1 MNVSGRD
8 GCARRRVQCE
18 GGAASRPAGL
28 RRLALCLATLGLAG
42 CANLAV
48 PPGAEDLPTLPL
60 QAGARFVAALPPEIS
75 ATAAV
80 VAPTDGHWWQRFD
93 DPALAEWVARA
104 LADRPALAAVRERL
118 AAAQAQ
124 LAAAAAGRRPTLAAE
139 AGATADLRRTASR
152 RLAPSAGLAF
162 AWDADLGG
170 GLAATQRAALARQLQ
185 AEERLEAERGATAA
199 LTAAAYVEWRLASAD
214 AALLDEALLLLGQA
228 EHVAQVR
235 VDAGLSPRLDA
246 ERAAAERATTEAER
260 AAATARVQ
268 RTAAALQVLAGQAP
282 QPLAAPT
289 AVPRLPRAAPLAAA
303 TPAQLLA
310 ARPDLRAA
318 ARAVQAAG
326 AEIGV
331 AADALSPRLRLPG
344 TLAFGLAGG
353 GSALELVTA
362 SLAALLDWPLL
373 DGGAARADVA
383 AAQAR
388 WREAGALYRDAALAA
403 LAEAE
408 AALADATA
416 AAVRHEALQR
426 AETAADAAL
435 ADART
440 LYGAGLVGFLDV
452 VDAQRSL
459 VGARR
464 SRLAAE
470 ADGALASVAW
480 YRALGRGT

>member
-1 MNVSGRD
+1 MSASGRA
-8 GCARRRVQCE
+8 GRGRVPRA
-18 GGAASRPAGL
+18 GGAASRPAFV
-28 RRLALCLATLGLAG
+28 RRLAPVLTVLGLAG

-48 PPGAEDLPTLPL
+48 PPGAEDLPMLPV
-60 QAGARFVAALPPEIS
+60 QAEARFVGAPPPETS
-75 ATAAV
+75 AAV
-80 VAPTDGHWWQRFD
+80 AEPTEGRWWQRFD
-93 DPALAEWVARA
+93 DPALAVWVARA
-104 LADRPALAAVRERL
+104 LADRPALAAARERL

-124 LAAAAAGRRPTLAAE
+124 LAAAMAERRPALLGQ
-139 AGATADLRRTASR
+139 AGATADLRRAASR
-152 RLAPSAGLAF
+152 RLSPSAGLVF
-162 AWDADLGG
+162 GWDADLGG

-185 AEERLEAERGATAA
+185 AEELLEAERAATAA

-214 AALLDEALLLLGQA
+214 AALLDEARVLLGQA
-228 EHVAQVR
+228 ERVAQVR

-260 AAATARVQ
+260 AAAAARVQ

-282 QPLAAPT
+282 QPLGAPAAM
-289 AVPRLPRAAPLAAA
+289 PRLPRAAPLAAA

-310 ARPDLRAA
+310 TRPELRAA

-362 SLAALLDWPLL
+362 SLAALLDWPLA

-388 WREAGALYRDAALAA
+388 WREAGALYRDAALAV

-408 AALADATA
+408 AALADAA
-416 AAVRHEALQR
+416 AASTRHEALQR

-435 ADART
+435 AHARA

-459 VGARR
+459 VSARR
-464 SRLAAE
+464 TRLAAE
-470 ADGALASVAW
+470 ADGALAAVAW
-480 YRALGRGT
+480 YRALGWGS